1 MPNNFEPLVGH
12 EFQFRTKTRG
22 WVRRNRQLRRARR
35 AAAAPARLGTRLPL
49 DHTGFRGLFVS
60 MILGKGRGSKI
71 LFLNLPALLDR
82 WDGIGP
88 VPAVPE
94 ADCHR

>member
-1 MPNNFEPLVGH
+1 MRFSSAPNPRL
-12 EFQFRTKTRG
+12 
-22 WVRRNRQLRRARR
+22 
-35 AAAAPARLGTRLPL
+35 AADPAGTRLPL
-49 DHTGFRGLFVS
+49 DHTGFRGFRGLFVS
-60 MILGKGRGSKI
+60 IILGKGRGSKI